1 MPSRKAAL
9 VTGGATGIGRS
20 AVLALARAGFDV
32 AVNYSSSETAA
43 RETAA
48 EAEKLGART
57 LLVRC
62 DVSDETGVRAML
74 RAVEEKFQRLDVLVN
89 NAGTTA
95 SWKPKDLE
103 TLSLEEWDRVF
114 AVNVRGLFQVTRAAV
129 PLLRKGEKPCV
140 VNTASIVGLRPGPQ
154 PLPYAASKAAVV
166 NLTKTLAWNLGP
178 EIRVNAVAPGWME
191 GDWMK
196 RMLKDKY
203 DDLMGKRAKAT
214 PLKRVVTADDVAETM
229 MSLIQSNRFVTG
241 EVVVIDGGFTGF
253 DLTCCRAWCRSR
265 RNSRSATARRD
276 TGRTSRSPKNF
287 PPCFGRFQDRIALV
301 DGERRYTYGEIDE
314 LSDNLAL
321 NLLELGLKPLDRVVP
336 TLPNIAEFV
345 LLYFALQKIGAI
357 PIAALVDAP
366 LRRNQPVRAALG
378 ATACVYPERQ
388 GDFAFEPMIRRVQAE
403 NPHARASAFRSPRL
417 QAPASSHE
425 AAPAAERAEEDPRSI
440 RPTRAS
446 SSFRAAPPASRS

>member
-1 MPSRKAAL
+1 MPSRKAGL

-43 RETAA
+43 RETVA

-62 DVSDETGVRAML
+62 DVSDEKAVRAML
-74 RAVEEKFQRLDVLVN
+74 RAVGEKFQRLDVLVN

-95 SWKPKDLE
+95 SWKPRDLE

-129 PLLRKGEKPCV
+129 PLLKKSQGCII
-140 VNTASIVGLRPGPQ
+140 NTASIVGLRPGPQ

-203 DDLMGKRAKAT
+203 ADLMEKRAKAT
-214 PLKRVVTADDVAETM
+214 PLSRVVTADDVAETM

-241 EVVVIDGGFTGF
+241 EVVVIDGGFT
-253 DLTCCRAWCRSR
+253 
-265 RNSRSATARRD
+265 
-276 TGRTSRSPKNF
+276 
-287 PPCFGRFQDRIALV
+287 
-301 DGERRYTYGEIDE
+301 
-314 LSDNLAL
+314 
-321 NLLELGLKPLDRVVP
+321 
-336 TLPNIAEFV
+336 
-345 LLYFALQKIGAI
+345 
-357 PIAALVDAP
+357 
-366 LRRNQPVRAALG
+366 
-378 ATACVYPERQ
+378 
-388 GDFAFEPMIRRVQAE
+388 
-403 NPHARASAFRSPRL
+403 AS
-417 QAPASSHE
+417 
-425 AAPAAERAEEDPRSI
+425 
-440 RPTRAS
+440 T
-446 SSFRAAPPASRS
+446 